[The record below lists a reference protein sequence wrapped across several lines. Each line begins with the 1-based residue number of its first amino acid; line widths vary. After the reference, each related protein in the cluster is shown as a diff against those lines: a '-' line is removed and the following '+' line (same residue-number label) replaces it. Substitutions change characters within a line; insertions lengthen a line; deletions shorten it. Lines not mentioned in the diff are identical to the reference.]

1 MKKTALLL
9 SLVLLV
15 FGIAG
20 CSPNSSEPMV
30 AATTMPVSCFTQRLC
45 RGTPI
50 QVTQLV
56 TESVSCLHDY
66 SLQVSQMRIWEQADL
81 IVISGGGLED
91 FLEDALTAAHNV
103 CDSSQGI
110 SLLCGDHEHDHAEHD
125 HSEDPHFWLAPNSAK
140 VMAENICSGLS
151 ARFPDYSGTFSDNL
165 TALLAELDALQSYGE
180 ETLSDLQCREIITF
194 HDGFAY
200 FAEAFDLT
208 ILEAVEEESGSEA
221 SAADLKHLVGLVR
234 EHQLPAIFAE
244 VNGSVSAAS
253 VISSETGVKT
263 CYLSMAMSGTD
274 YFTEMYQN
282 INTIKEALG

>member
-1 MKKTALLL
+1 
-9 SLVLLV
+9 
-15 FGIAG
+15 
-20 CSPNSSEPMV
+20 MV

-66 SLQVSQMRIWEQADL
+66 SLQVSQMRVLEQADL

-103 CDSSQGI
+103 CDSGQGI
-110 SLLCGDHEHDHAEHD
+110 SLLCGDRTHEHEHE
-125 HSEDPHFWLAPNSAK
+125 HSEDPHFWLAPNSAR
-140 VMAENICSGLS
+140 VMAENICNGLS
-151 ARFPDYSGTFSDNL
+151 AQFPDYSGTFSDNL

-180 ETLSDLQCREIITF
+180 ETLSGLQCRELVTF

-234 EHQLPAIFAE
+234 DHRLPAIFAE

-253 VISSETGVKT
+253 VISAETGVKT